1 MMEDLNK
8 DKDRTFSYSYSAER
22 QREIESIVE
31 KYAPKEEDG
40 MEKLRRLDKSAE
52 RPGMIISIT
61 SGVIGTLALGLGMCC
76 TLEWTDLFAVGVVVG
91 VIGIALIIAAY
102 PLFVKITKRRREKL
116 APTIL
121 KMSEEL
127 KKGM

>member
-1 MMEDLNK
+1 MEYLNK
-8 DKDRTFSYSYSAER
+8 DKDETFSYSYSAER

-61 SGVIGTLALGLGMCC
+61 SGVIGTLAFGFGMCC
-76 TLEWTDLFAVGVVVG
+76 TLEWTDLFAAGVVIG

>member
-8 DKDRTFSYSYSAER
+8 DKDETFSYSYSAER

-61 SGVIGTLALGLGMCC
+61 S
-76 TLEWTDLFAVGVVVG
+76 
-91 VIGIALIIAAY
+91 
-102 PLFVKITKRRREKL
+102 
-116 APTIL
+116 
-121 KMSEEL
+121 
-127 KKGM
+127 

>member
-1 MMEDLNK
+1 MEDLNK

>member
-8 DKDRTFSYSYSAER
+8 DRGGAFSYSYSAER
-22 QREIESIVE
+22 QREIDGIVE

-52 RPGMIISIT
+52 RPGMIASIT

-76 TLEWTDLFAVGVVVG
+76 TLDWTDLFAAGVVIG
-91 VIGIALIIAAY
+91 AIGIALIIAAY

-127 KKGM
+127 KK